1 MKRHCL
7 ENIVIL
13 FVVGV
18 LALNYP
24 LISLFDRLVLLLSLP
39 LLYLYVFLVWL
50 LLIVAMAFI
59 VEAREVRGE
68 ERSPSGYMGQP
79 GDDEIEQ

>member
-1 MKRHCL
+1 MEH
-7 ENIVIL
+7 IIIL

-24 LISLFDRLVLLLSLP
+24 LLSLFDRLELPLNLP

-50 LLIVAMAFI
+50 LLIIAMAFI
-59 VEAREVRGE
+59 IEGRGVRGE
-68 ERSPSGYMGQP
+68 DLSSASYEDQPS
-79 GDDEIEQ
+79 DDEIER

>member
-1 MKRHCL
+1 MEH
-7 ENIVIL
+7 IIIL

-24 LISLFDRLVLLLSLP
+24 LLSLFDQLGLPLNLP

-50 LLIVAMAFI
+50 LLIVAMALI
-59 VEAREVRGE
+59 IEGRGVRGE
-68 ERSPSGYMGQP
+68 DRSPSGYKSQP

>member
-1 MKRHCL
+1 MEH
-7 ENIVIL
+7 IVIL

-24 LISLFDRLVLLLSLP
+24 LLSLFDRLGLPLNVP

-50 LLIVAMAFI
+50 LLIIAMAFI
-59 VEAREVRGE
+59 LEGRGLRGE
-68 ERSPSGYMGQP
+68 ERSPAGYNGHH
-79 GDDEIEQ
+79 GDDEIES